1 MLLYH
6 GSNTIGLTEL
16 IPKQADHDRPY
27 VYLTTIEQVAAMY
40 LCNAVER
47 PYYWFPYG
55 FENGSDVPV
64 YHELYPD
71 ALRQVSEGVKGC
83 IYIVNADDGEY
94 IPFMNIPCARLGT
107 VPLKVVDC
115 IYVPDAYALFQN
127 YIREGRLRVGRFE
140 DKSPEQLEKWYSIVA
155 EYMKEKDMRN
165 TNDCS
170 YARFV
175 REKLPRAW
183 EIYISG
189 SKKTEKTID

>member
-6 GSNTIGLTEL
+6 GSNTVGLTEL

-64 YHELYPD
+64 YHELYHD

-83 IYIVNADDGEY
+83 IYIVNADEGEY
-94 IPFMNIPCARLGT
+94 IPFRNIPCARLGT
-107 VPLKVVDC
+107 VPLKAVDC
-115 IYVPDAYALFQN
+115 IYVPDAYALFQK
-127 YIREGRLRVGRFE
+127 YIREGRLSVGRFE

-155 EYMKEKDMRN
+155 EYMKEKDMIN
-165 TNDCS
+165 INNCS
-170 YARFV
+170 YAGFV

-183 EIYISG
+183 EIYIAG
-189 SKKTEKTID
+189 SKNQKKNY